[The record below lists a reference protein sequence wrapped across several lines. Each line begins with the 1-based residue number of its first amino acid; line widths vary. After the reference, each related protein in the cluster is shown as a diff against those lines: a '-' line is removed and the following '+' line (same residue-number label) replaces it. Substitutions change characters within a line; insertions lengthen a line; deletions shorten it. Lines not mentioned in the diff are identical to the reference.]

1 MWLSEYAKAINADK
15 DRPIFDIEKM
25 KRKGCEYFVRHMEKR
40 INSAGSK
47 LKRNLGRLFDLSDPK
62 DNI

>member
-1 MWLSEYAKAINADK
+1 
-15 DRPIFDIEKM
+15 M